1 MRRLMQSCAV
11 AMALAGSAMAAP
23 VPSPRPADP
32 AVATE
37 PETDPRW
44 EFQENTDH
52 ITGKRTVRA
61 IFRASTFLR
70 IPQRGQPQPGRAGFL
85 DFRCNDRSTSVTLWM
100 PGELM
105 AGSSASIVYRIDD
118 RQPVTARNWTA
129 STDYSAIG
137 LWDTRRAA
145 PFAKSLIGAKQLAI
159 RVHDTVFG
167 TTEATI
173 DLSHIGHRI
182 RHVRTACRW

>member
-1 MRRLMQSCAV
+1 MLSLTV
-11 AMALAGSAMAAP
+11 LLALKGTALSAP
-23 VPSPRPADP
+23 VPDPRPAQAQEP
-32 AVATE
+32 AE
-37 PETDPRW
+37 DHRW
-44 EFQENTDH
+44 EYAETTDH
-52 ITGKRTVRA
+52 ITGKKTVRA
-61 IFRASTFLR
+61 LFRTGFLR
-70 IPQRGQPQPGRAGFL
+70 IPQRGQPQPGRPGSL

-105 AGSSASIVYRIDD
+105 AGSSATVVYRIDE
-118 RQPVTARNWTA
+118 RPPVTVRNWTS
-129 STDYSAIG
+129 STDYTAIG

-173 DLSHIGHRI
+173 DLTNIGHRI
-182 RHVRTACRW
+182 RNVRAACRW